1 MTANFE
7 LHSGDGGTASSA
19 GNISDGAEKRIA
31 AFRKKH
37 YRFGH
42 KINGLLS
49 K

>member
-7 LHSGDGGTASSA
+7 DYRGTAPSA
-19 GNISDGAEKRIA
+19 GNISDDAKERIA
-31 AFRKKH
+31 AFREKH